1 MNDEEVACRQ
11 VVELV
16 TDYLEGD
23 LPEPL
28 RSAVERHL
36 ATCPP
41 CVAYV
46 EQMRTTAASLREVSV
61 ETISPGARAE
71 LVTAFRS
78 LLPRRGP
85 DAS

>member
-1 MNDEEVACRQ
+1 MDDEEVTCRQ

-28 RSAVERHL
+28 RAAVARHL
-36 ATCPP
+36 AECPH

-46 EQMRTTAASLREVSV
+46 EQMRTTAASLREISL
-61 ETISPGARAE
+61 ESISPATREE
-71 LVTAFRS
+71 LVAAFRS
-78 LLPRRGP
+78 LLPRREGEP
-85 DAS
+85 S